1 MNKNPND
8 RVVID
13 TNVLLSACISPKG
26 AAFEALRQSFVKYD
40 LTFTKQTYGELTEK
54 FDNQKLKPLILSE
67 RKEALQNLLEERGK
81 FFSPTFSLNLCRDPK
96 DDKFISLAEQEKAKY
111 LITGDKDLLSIKPE
125 LVSTK
130 IITPR
135 DFLEHEKHLS
145 RAESYGLT
153 SEKAEEFA
161 RRMQQFE
168 ARQPKT
174 LVQELNKNRNQDIE
188 R

>member
-1 MNKNPND
+1 MQKNSRPLI
-8 RVVID
+8 VID
-13 TNVLLSACISPKG
+13 TNVFISAALTPKG
-26 AAFEALRQSFVKYD
+26 TSAEVIGKAYNKYD
-40 LTFTKQTYGELTEK
+40 LAFTQQTYTELAEKLKGLQIKLGITSELVEKNLEK
-54 FDNQKLKPLILSE
+54 FRTES
-67 RKEALQNLLEERGK
+67 K
-81 FFSPTFSLNLCRDPK
+81 FFPQNSSLNLCRDSK
-96 DDKFISLAEQEKAKY
+96 DDKFISLAEQENAKY

>member
-1 MNKNPND
+1 M
-8 RVVID
+8 
-13 TNVLLSACISPKG
+13 TPKG
-26 AAFEALRQSFVKYD
+26 TSQEVLNQAKSKYD
-40 LTFTKQTYGELTEK
+40 LAFTKQTHDELTEK
-54 FDNQKLKPLILSE
+54 FSSKKIGSFISVETREKLLSTV
-67 RKEALQNLLEERGK
+67 EEKAK
-81 FFSPTFSLNLCRDPK
+81 FFSPTLSLNLCRDSK
-96 DDKFISLAEQEKAKY
+96 DDKFISLAEQENAKY

>member
-1 MNKNPND
+1 M
-8 RVVID
+8 
-13 TNVLLSACISPKG
+13 
-26 AAFEALRQSFVKYD
+26 
-40 LTFTKQTYGELTEK
+40 
-54 FDNQKLKPLILSE
+54 
-67 RKEALQNLLEERGK
+67 
-81 FFSPTFSLNLCRDPK
+81 
-96 DDKFISLAEQEKAKY
+96 AEQEKAKY
-111 LITGDKDLLSIKPE
+111 LITGDKDLLSIKPA

-130 IITPR
+130 IIAPR
-135 DFLEHEKHLS
+135 DFLEYEKHLS

-168 ARQPKT
+168 LRQPKT